1 MDTQRDSAALEET
14 EEIRPNEN
22 SAEAIGPDEITQAGE
37 EWPVAREY
45 RVASDENGGIPPPA
59 DEAGEMVV
67 ASPPRSRRLPLYIGG
82 GLLAA
87 LLALLLVLGAAWL
100 MSRGDDSKQAQR
112 TVPAAPSKPT
122 KSTKAAPV
130 SVAVPDVSGL
140 EVTRARSVLEDAGLR
155 VQIREATSASDTASP
170 GEVLRQTPAAGTDI
184 AAGTAVVLTVP
195 GAQPRIQVPAVIGLK
210 VSDATHALQDA
221 GLRADVRLVR
231 SAKPAGTVLDQT
243 PTAGTE
249 LAAKDAVRLEVAK
262 ASPPVTIAVPRL
274 VGSTAAEA
282 KSQLRSLGLRWT
294 TTPVESPKL
303 EGTVVAQSPSVGT
316 RLRKGQSVTL
326 EVSTGPTQVTIPDVI
341 GLDEQS
347 ARAQL
352 EAAGFAVQVTNEVTT
367 DPGQDGMVISQ
378 APVGGSKG
386 DTAGTVTLT
395 VGRLG

>member
-1 MDTQRDSAALEET
+1 MDAQRDSAALEET

-22 SAEAIGPDEITQAGE
+22 SAEAIGSDEITQADE
-37 EWPVAREY
+37 EWPIAREY

-170 GEVLRQTPAAGTDI
+170 GEVLRQTPAAATDV

-210 VSDATHALQDA
+210 VSDATRVLQDA

-243 PTAGTE
+243 PSPEREVTS
-249 LAAKDAVRLEVAK
+249 DSVVRLEVAK

-282 KSQLRSLGLRWT
+282 TSRLRGLGLRWT
-294 TTPVESPKL
+294 TSPVESQKL
-303 EGTVVAQSPSVGT
+303 EGTVVGQSPSVGT
-316 RLRKGQSVTL
+316 RLRKGQTVTL
-326 EVSTGPTQVTIPDVI
+326 EISAGPARVTVPGVV
-341 GLDEQS
+341 GLDEQT
-347 ARAQL
+347 ARGRL
-352 EAAGFAVQVTNEVTT
+352 EAAGFHVQVVDQPTSDQN
-367 DPGQDGMVISQ
+367 QDGMVIEQ
-378 APVGGSKG
+378 APAGGSKSEE
-386 DTAGTVTLT
+386 AGTVTLT
-395 VGRLG
+395 VARLG